1 MDLRVYK
8 RVLTGDG
15 GIMEQ
20 NTANHSRIPWTQII
34 GFVLSIALTF
44 LAVWFGLYAGL
55 AYNVMVALVF
65 VLAFIQAAI
74 QLFMFMHV
82 TEGEGR
88 WQVGKMMSAAFIA
101 LVIVI
106 GSIWVLSNMH

>member
-1 MDLRVYK
+1 
-8 RVLTGDG
+8 
-15 GIMEQ
+15 MEH

-55 AYNVMVALVF
+55 AYNLMVALVF

-101 LVIVI
+101 LVIVL

>member
-1 MDLRVYK
+1 MSH
-8 RVLTGDG
+8 
-15 GIMEQ
+15 
-20 NTANHSRIPWTQII
+20 NTNHSGLPWTQII
-34 GFVLSIALTF
+34 GFILSIALTF
-44 LAVWFGLYAGL
+44 LAVWFGLYTNL
-55 AYNVMVALVF
+55 AYELIVAIVF

-101 LVIVI
+101 IVIVA
-106 GSIWVLSNMH
+106 GSVWVLSNMH

>member
-1 MDLRVYK
+1 MSH
-8 RVLTGDG
+8 
-15 GIMEQ
+15 
-20 NTANHSRIPWTQII
+20 NTNHSGLPWTQII
-34 GFVLSIALTF
+34 GFILSIALTF
-44 LAVWFGLYAGL
+44 LAVWFGLYTNM
-55 AYNVMVALVF
+55 AYELIVAIVF

-101 LVIVI
+101 IVIVA
-106 GSIWVLSNMH
+106 GSVWVLSNMH

>member
-1 MDLRVYK
+1 MSQH
-8 RVLTGDG
+8 T
-15 GIMEQ
+15 
-20 NTANHSRIPWTQII
+20 NHSGLPWTQII
-34 GFVLSIALTF
+34 GFILSIALTF
-44 LAVWFGLYAGL
+44 LAVWFGLYTNL
-55 AYNVMVALVF
+55 AYELIVAIVF

-101 LVIVI
+101 IVIVA
-106 GSIWVLSNMH
+106 GSVWVLSSMH

>member
-1 MDLRVYK
+1 MSH
-8 RVLTGDG
+8 
-15 GIMEQ
+15 
-20 NTANHSRIPWTQII
+20 NTNHSGLPWTQII
-34 GFVLSIALTF
+34 GFILSIALTF
-44 LAVWFGLYAGL
+44 LAVWFGLYTNM
-55 AYNVMVALVF
+55 AYELIIAIVF

-101 LVIVI
+101 IVIVA
-106 GSIWVLSNMH
+106 GSVWVLSNMH

>member
-1 MDLRVYK
+1 MSQH
-8 RVLTGDG
+8 T
-15 GIMEQ
+15 
-20 NTANHSRIPWTQII
+20 NHSGLPWTQII
-34 GFVLSIALTF
+34 GFILSIALTF
-44 LAVWFGLYAGL
+44 LAVWFGLYTNM
-55 AYNVMVALVF
+55 AYELIVAIVF

-101 LVIVI
+101 IVIVA
-106 GSIWVLSNMH
+106 GSVWVLSNMH

>member
-1 MDLRVYK
+1 MS
-8 RVLTGDG
+8 
-15 GIMEQ
+15 Q
-20 NTANHSRIPWTQII
+20 HSNHSGLPWTQII
-34 GFVLSIALTF
+34 GFILSIALTF
-44 LAVWFGLYAGL
+44 LAVWFGLYTNM
-55 AYNVMVALVF
+55 AYELIVAIVF

-101 LVIVI
+101 IVIVA
-106 GSIWVLSNMH
+106 GSVWVLSSMH